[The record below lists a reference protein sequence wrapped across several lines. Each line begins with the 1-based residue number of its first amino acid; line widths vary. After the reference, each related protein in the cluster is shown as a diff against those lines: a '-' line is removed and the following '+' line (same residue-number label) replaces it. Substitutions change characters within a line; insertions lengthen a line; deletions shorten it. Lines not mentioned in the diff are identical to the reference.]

1 MGVSPINRPLTASE
15 RLRTKMLVKDL
26 MTSAVVCCTPWD
38 TTQKAASLMKAYGVG
53 AIAVVADTLDPLV
66 EGIVTDRDLCCG
78 VVAAGKNADAV
89 QVADLMTRIPVTCG
103 PEYTLDECLELIQEN
118 QIRRILVVNNR
129 GRCIGIVAQAD
140 IALHGP
146 AAQAAK
152 AIQDISTP
160 AKPRL
165 EMHFEKGCFY
175 CGQPHEQ
182 DQILLLNR
190 RRELTHRHEVFI

>member
-1 MGVSPINRPLTASE
+1 MGVSPINRPPTGSE
-15 RLRTKMLVKDL
+15 RLATKMFVKDL
-26 MTSAVVCCTPWD
+26 MTSAVFCCTPWD
-38 TTQKAASLMKAYGVG
+38 TAQKAASSMKAYGVG
-53 AIAVVADTLDPLV
+53 AIAVVADTLDPLL

-89 QVADLMTRIPVTCG
+89 QVADIMTRIPVTCG
-103 PEYTLDECLELIQEN
+103 PEYTLDQCLELMQEN
-118 QIRRILVVNNR
+118 QIRRIPVVNNR

-140 IALHGP
+140 IALHAR
-146 AAQAAK
+146 AAQVAK
-152 AIQDISTP
+152 TIKEISKP

-165 EMHFEKGCFY
+165 EMHFEKGYFY

-190 RRELTHRHEVFI
+190 RRELTHRHDVLT

>member
-1 MGVSPINRPLTASE
+1 MRVSPSNRPLTGSE
-15 RLRTKMLVKDL
+15 TFHTQMLVKDL
-26 MTSAVVCCTPWD
+26 MTRVVVCCTPWD
-38 TTQKAASLMKAYGVG
+38 TAQKAASLMKASGVG
-53 AIAVVADTLDPLV
+53 AIAVVADTLDPLL

-78 VVAAGKNADAV
+78 VVAAGKNANAV
-89 QVADLMTRIPVTCG
+89 QVADIMTRIPVTCG
-103 PEYTLDECLELIQEN
+103 PEYALDECLELMQEN
-118 QIRRILVVNNR
+118 QIRRIPVVNNR

-146 AAQAAK
+146 AAQAARTIK
-152 AIQDISTP
+152 EISKT

-165 EMHFEKGCFY
+165 GMHFEKGYFY

-190 RRELTHRHEVFI
+190 RRELTHRHEMLI

>member
-1 MGVSPINRPLTASE
+1 MGVSPINRPLTGSE
-15 RLRTKMLVKDL
+15 RLRTKMFVKDL
-26 MTSAVVCCTPWD
+26 MTGAVVCCTPWD
-38 TTQKAASLMKAYGVG
+38 TAQKAASLMKAYGVG
-53 AIAVVADTLDPLV
+53 AIAVVADTLDPLL

-103 PEYTLDECLELIQEN
+103 PEYTLDECLELMQEN
-118 QIRRILVVNNR
+118 QLRRIPVVNNR

-140 IALHGP
+140 IALHAP
-146 AAQAAK
+146 AAQVAK
-152 AIQDISTP
+152 TINEISKP
-160 AKPRL
+160 AKPHQ
-165 EMHFEKGCFY
+165 EMHFEKGYYY

-190 RRELTHRHEVFI
+190 RRELTHRHEVLT